1 MTFGVAAQD
10 GAGHTGDSEIRV
22 LIINSGNIASFTVSK
37 SKPQVETSIN
47 TFTRYDLSYNF
58 YSTL

>member
-47 TFTRYDLSYNF
+47 TFTRYA
-58 YSTL
+58 